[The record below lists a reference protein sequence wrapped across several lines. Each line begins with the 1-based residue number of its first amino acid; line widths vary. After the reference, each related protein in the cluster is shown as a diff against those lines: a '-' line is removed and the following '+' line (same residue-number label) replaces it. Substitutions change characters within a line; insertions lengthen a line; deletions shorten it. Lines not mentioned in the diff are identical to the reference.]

1 MEPLLLGQT
10 QIETLL
16 SYHVVNTMPSYLDM
30 SIAAIKALK
39 DRSGSSGQAIKKVL
53 VLFVANS

>member
-1 MEPLLLGQT
+1 
-10 QIETLL
+10 
-16 SYHVVNTMPSYLDM
+16 MPSYLDM